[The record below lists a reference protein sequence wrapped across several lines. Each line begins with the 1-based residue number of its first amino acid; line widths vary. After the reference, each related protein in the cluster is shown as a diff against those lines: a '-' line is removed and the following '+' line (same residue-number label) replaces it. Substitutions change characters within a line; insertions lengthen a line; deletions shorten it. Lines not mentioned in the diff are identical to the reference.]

1 MTEGAPKY
9 TWRWVFSR
17 TKRHDFLPAAE
28 KVLISTGIFASPLPP
43 PGLRACAE
51 LRIVLKASPHVGGAV
66 LILAGWASLR
76 RYHLQGDPV
85 LAEVKGAES
94 SGAQAPPGLSREQ

>member
-1 MTEGAPKY
+1 M
-9 TWRWVFSR
+9 WRWVFSR

-28 KVLISTGIFASPLPP
+28 NVLISTGIFASPLPS

-51 LRIVLKASPHVGGAV
+51 LRIVLKASPRVGGAV
-66 LILAGWASLR
+66 LMLARRESLR
-76 RYHLQGDPV
+76 RHRLQGDPV

-94 SGAQAPPGLSREQ
+94 PGVQAPPGLSREQ